1 MSNQKKNVMKSLLSV
16 GGILLVVIIVVLVN
30 LLVSRINLRWDLT
43 QDNVYSLSDGTKK
56 NLSDLEQ
63 NVTLKLFYSKN
74 NAGIPVSIKNYGSRL
89 IDFLEEYELYSGG
102 KLRVEIYD
110 PRPDSEE
117 EEWAQK
123 FGIDGINLPS
133 GEKIYFGLVAVAAD
147 QEETIRMLDPAAEQR
162 LEYDITRVVAR
173 VQSSEKM
180 GLGVVSGLPVFGGAR
195 TNFQRSPQGPPW
207 LFIQELK
214 KTYNVTEFSPFSKTV
229 AFDEAIDL
237 LLIVHPRDISEEMS
251 YAIDQYILG
260 GGNAVVLVDPSA
272 IMDMNPGMLKSSSL
286 PKLFKQWGIRM
297 NATQVLVDFGLATRL
312 RDQNGKIEDNP
323 LWVSLTPE
331 SFNDDSVITAKLE
344 SMLLPVA
351 GTIEKVPDH
360 PVNYEA
366 LLRSSTY
373 SGQTDA
379 FKTQFGASELRR
391 DFKATPETYD
401 LAVILRGSFKTAFP
415 DGQPLPVDNGKG
427 EAAQTPS
434 DKTASPHLTES
445 QRPSTLLVMA
455 DSDFLF
461 DGYYVNRQ
469 NFLGFEI
476 ANIFN
481 DNLNFL
487 LNSIELMTGS
497 EALIDIRSR
506 GTHERPFE
514 KVQELEEKAQ
524 ARWLDREQE
533 LVKKVEETNL
543 KLQQLEQQKYASQ
556 NLILSEAQ
564 EAEIQRFQEEK
575 IRINRELK
583 EVRRNLRA
591 DIDRLGNRIK
601 FINLF
606 AVAFMVS
613 LAGVAYG
620 LYRRRKSLSE

>member
-1 MSNQKKNVMKSLLSV
+1 MSDQKKNVTKSLLSV
-16 GGILLVVIIVVLVN
+16 GGILLVVVIVVLVN

-56 NLSDLEQ
+56 ILSDLEQ
-63 NVTLKLFYSKN
+63 DVTLKLFYSKS
-74 NAGIPVSIKNYGSRL
+74 NAGIPVSIKNYGNRL
-89 IDFLEEYELYSGG
+89 IDFLEEYELYSKGR
-102 KLRVEIYD
+102 LRVEIHD
-110 PRPDSEE
+110 PKPDSEE

-123 FGIDGINLPS
+123 YGIDGINLPA
-133 GEKIYFGLVAVAAD
+133 GDKIYFGLVAVAAD

-173 VQSSEKM
+173 VQSSSKLT
-180 GLGVVSGLPVFGGAR
+180 LGVVSGLPVFGGAR

-214 KTYNVTEFSPFSKTV
+214 KTYDVAEFSPFSKTV
-229 AFDEAIDL
+229 VFDDAMDL
-237 LLIVHPRDISEEMS
+237 LLIIHPRDISEEMI

-260 GGNAVVLVDPSA
+260 GGNALILVDPSA
-272 IMDMNPGMLKSSSL
+272 VMDMNPGMVKSSSL
-286 PKLFKQWGIRM
+286 PELFKQWGIRM

-312 RDQNGKIEDNP
+312 RDQNGQIEDNP
-323 LWVSLTPE
+323 LWVSLSKE
-331 SFNDDSVITAKLE
+331 SFNTDSVITAKLE
-344 SMLLPVA
+344 SMLLPVV
-351 GTIEKVPDH
+351 GTIEKASDH
-360 PVNYEA
+360 SVNYEA

-391 DFKATPETYD
+391 DFMATPDIYD
-401 LAVILRGSFKTAFP
+401 LAVILRGSFETAFP
-415 DGQPLPVDNGKG
+415 NGKPMPEDTG
-427 EAAQTPS
+427 DTEETKASAKS
-434 DKTASPHLTES
+434 ASPHLTES
-445 QRPSTLLVMA
+445 RQPSTVLVMA
-455 DSDFLF
+455 DTDFLF

-524 ARWLDREQE
+524 ARWMAREQE
-533 LVKKVEETNL
+533 LVREVEETNL
-543 KLQQLEQQKYASQ
+543 KLQQLEQQKDASQ
-556 NLILSEAQ
+556 NLILSEEQ

-591 DIDRLGNRIK
+591 DIERLGNRIK

-606 AVAFMVS
+606 AIAFMVS

-620 LYRRRKSLSE
+620 LYRRQKSLSE